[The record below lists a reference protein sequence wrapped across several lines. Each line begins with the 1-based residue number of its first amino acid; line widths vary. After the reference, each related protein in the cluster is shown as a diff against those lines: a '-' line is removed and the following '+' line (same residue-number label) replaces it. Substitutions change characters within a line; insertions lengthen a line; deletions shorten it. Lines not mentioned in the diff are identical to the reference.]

1 MPYTLEDEF
10 GDIIQKAR
18 SGRGLSL
25 GQVASETQIPE
36 AQLSQMENYTL
47 KPTAEQVHKIAP
59 VLGLSAPKL
68 LDIAMERWTPEPW
81 DADFDSAVEIIR
93 FAVPVGAGYSAY
105 CYLLTCRQTGAAAVV
120 DTGGNPDKVIA
131 EVNKRRLKPS
141 CILITHEHSDHTGG
155 LRKLQISTQAQVF
168 ASEMA
173 AIPAEVR
180 ECNKL
185 QDGAE
190 IDLGSLNIKLLHTPG
205 HTQGSC
211 CYQVSKALFAGDT
224 IFAGSAGGGNFSYPS
239 LLESIRA
246 KIFTLNDE
254 IHIFPGHGPVTTVGQ
269 EKAHNPFF

>member
-1 MPYTLEDEF
+1 M
-10 GDIIQKAR
+10 
-18 SGRGLSL
+18 GL
-25 GQVASETQIPE
+25 
-36 AQLSQMENYTL
+36 
-47 KPTAEQVHKIAP
+47 
-59 VLGLSAPKL
+59 
-68 LDIAMERWTPEPW
+68 
-81 DADFDSAVEIIR
+81 
-93 FAVPVGAGYSAY
+93 YSAY

-120 DTGGNPDKVIA
+120 DTGGNPDEVIA

-190 IDLGSLNIKLLHTPG
+190 IELGNLNIKLLHTPG

-224 IFAGSAGGGNFSYPS
+224 IFAGSVGRGNFSYPS

-246 KIFTLNDE
+246 KIFTLDDE